1 MEVMPPLHS
10 TPVGAVLPGAGS
22 ARGPHRC
29 SAGVIFS
36 PSLPCSHIAHRGTG
50 TVHSRPT
57 QDIRAR
63 AWLITIRS
71 RVFRPLL
78 GPTHCV
84 TMYLGLAPVCS
95 SPSFSASSRL
105 PPAAPLKNSISSR
118 RPHRPAD
125 QNGFS
130 QYEHP
135 PRLGATHR
143 SRPTTLRGLRRSS
156 CCRVVAPFI
165 ATFMHLPSPLRRP
178 RDVSFR
184 PQAPLL
190 FLQEDSGGGH
200 HCATEAHNRLDS
212 VPVRSYQ
219 KSDALPVPALA
230 VNTTTTSS
238 P

>member
-105 PPAAPLKNSISSR
+105 PPAAPLKNSHFLQAPPQTCRPERFLSVRASSATWR
-118 RPHRPAD
+118 NPSFPPYD
-125 QNGFS
+125 
-130 QYEHP
+130 P
-135 PRLGATHR
+135 PRPPQIVLLPCGCPLHCHVHAP
-143 SRPTTLRGLRRSS
+143 SLSS
-156 CCRVVAPFI
+156 
-165 ATFMHLPSPLRRP
+165 PSPARRLLQTPGPSLVPPRRFRRRASLRDRGAQPP
-178 RDVSFR
+178 R
-184 PQAPLL
+184 
-190 FLQEDSGGGH
+190 
-200 HCATEAHNRLDS
+200 
-212 VPVRSYQ
+212 
-219 KSDALPVPALA
+219 
-230 VNTTTTSS
+230 
-238 P
+238 

>member
-1 MEVMPPLHS
+1 MPPLHS

-118 RPHRPAD
+118 RPHRPSLSSPSPARRLL
-125 QNGFS
+125 QTPGPS
-130 QYEHP
+130 LVP
-135 PRLGATHR
+135 PRRFRRRASLRDRGAQ
-143 SRPTTLRGLRRSS
+143 P
-156 CCRVVAPFI
+156 P
-165 ATFMHLPSPLRRP
+165 
-178 RDVSFR
+178 
-184 PQAPLL
+184 
-190 FLQEDSGGGH
+190 
-200 HCATEAHNRLDS
+200 
-212 VPVRSYQ
+212 
-219 KSDALPVPALA
+219 
-230 VNTTTTSS
+230 
-238 P
+238 